1 MVLQQGAS
9 TTFTCSHTDS
19 IAYRGCILG
28 IHGPVQDGMSVS
40 WDLSAPCQIALMHTG
55 RKKRRAARGR
65 TDVGEQP
72 YEDPNMQ
79 MVLHQPQDSFLQPF
93 MQMMQGPIAERPRI
107 EEPSNSQTSSPTSLK
122 DGSPEPWEEL
132 TGQSRPQYQNEELG
146 QTFSGLK
153 LGGLDSR
160 VPSSV
165 TIRLVF
171 VAWTVGT
178 SSLF

>member
-1 MVLQQGAS
+1 
-9 TTFTCSHTDS
+9 
-19 IAYRGCILG
+19 
-28 IHGPVQDGMSVS
+28 
-40 WDLSAPCQIALMHTG
+40 MHTG

-93 MQMMQGPIAERPRI
+93 MQMMQGPNAERPRI

-122 DGSPEPWEEL
+122 EGSPEPWEEL

-165 TIRLVF
+165 TIRWVF
-171 VAWTVGT
+171 VPWVVGT
-178 SSLF
+178 FSPF

>member
-1 MVLQQGAS
+1 
-9 TTFTCSHTDS
+9 
-19 IAYRGCILG
+19 
-28 IHGPVQDGMSVS
+28 
-40 WDLSAPCQIALMHTG
+40 MHTG

-93 MQMMQGPIAERPRI
+93 MQMMQGPNAERPRI

-122 DGSPEPWEEL
+122 EGSPEPWEEL
-132 TGQSRPQYQNEELG
+132 TGQSQPHYQNEELG

-165 TIRLVF
+165 TIRWVF
-171 VAWTVGT
+171 VPWIVGT
-178 SSLF
+178 SSSVQDLKHGCSCSSAVLLHDLECAYTNPGSSLVALSACIACLWCLF